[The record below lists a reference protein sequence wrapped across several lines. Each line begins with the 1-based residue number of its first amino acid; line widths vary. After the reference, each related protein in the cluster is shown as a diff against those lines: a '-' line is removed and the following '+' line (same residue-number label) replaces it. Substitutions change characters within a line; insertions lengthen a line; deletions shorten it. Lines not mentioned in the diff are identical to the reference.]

1 MSDSTELAEVSSI
14 LKAGDYCGLARHDC
28 AVRNVLS
35 EHWYDASCTGPR
47 LFDRPRRNC
56 DGSAKPCSRRSS
68 GVGFPPAQECAL
80 PARHQHNQQA
90 PLSYFDENAKP
101 QLGPF
106 T

>member
-14 LKAGDYCGLARHDC
+14 PKAGDFFCGLASHDC

-47 LFDRPRRNC
+47 LFDRPRRDG

-68 GVGFPPAQECAL
+68 GVGFPKGQECAL
-80 PARHQHNQQA
+80 PRLPPHDQQA
-90 PLSYFDENAKP
+90 ALSHSNEN
-101 QLGPF
+101 
-106 T
+106 